1 MARDWGIKTNIV
13 ADFEVQVKAELHRIL
28 YRMLSR
34 LGEESVKRIRNRPW
48 FESWIDITGNLRSSI
63 GYGVVING
71 QLVASGGCSGQY
83 GINAGAEGK
92 QSKVNGRKEGRAF
105 IKQVASEYRNHKGF
119 AFFLTAGME
128 YASYVEEM
136 ENKDVLNS
144 TALTIYGKLQEE
156 TLKAE
161 QKLVKVIERKYGIAA

>member
-34 LGEESVKRIRNRPW
+34 LGEESVARIRDRSYM
-48 FESWIDITGNLRSSI
+48 ESWKDQSGNLRGSI

-71 QLVASGGCSGQY
+71 ILVKQGGCDRSY
-83 GINAGAEGK
+83 GTEGGAEGRK
-92 QSKVNGRKEGRAF
+92 NGKEF
-105 IKQVASEYRNHKGF
+105 IRQIAAKYTQNTGF
-119 AFFLTAGME
+119 ALILVAGMD
-128 YASYVEEM
+128 YATYVEDM